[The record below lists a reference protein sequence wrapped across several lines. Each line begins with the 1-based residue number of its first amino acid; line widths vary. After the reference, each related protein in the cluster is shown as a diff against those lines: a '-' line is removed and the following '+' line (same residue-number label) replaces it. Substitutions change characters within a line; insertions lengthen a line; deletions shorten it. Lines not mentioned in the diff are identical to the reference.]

1 MSIRS
6 TLKPPH
12 LAAAAAFGSGL
23 LVHLFGLVNVL
34 HNYDDIAQQ
43 PRGYGTGVTS
53 GRWLLS
59 IMGDFCDAIGG
70 NFNLPTV
77 NGLLFLLLSR
87 FPPDCLCP
95 FFGSG
100 TGLQQH

>member
-6 TLKPPH
+6 TLKPPYW
-12 LAAAAAFGSGL
+12 AAAAAFGSGV

-53 GRWLLS
+53 GRWLLTL
-59 IMGDFCDAIGG
+59 MGKFWDAIGG
-70 NFNLPTV
+70 NFNLP
-77 NGLLFLLLSR
+77 LS
-87 FPPDCLCP
+87 D
-95 FFGSG
+95 
-100 TGLQQH
+100 

>member
-1 MSIRS
+1 MCICS
-6 TLKPPH
+6 
-12 LAAAAAFGSGL
+12 
-23 LVHLFGLVNVL
+23 GLVNVL